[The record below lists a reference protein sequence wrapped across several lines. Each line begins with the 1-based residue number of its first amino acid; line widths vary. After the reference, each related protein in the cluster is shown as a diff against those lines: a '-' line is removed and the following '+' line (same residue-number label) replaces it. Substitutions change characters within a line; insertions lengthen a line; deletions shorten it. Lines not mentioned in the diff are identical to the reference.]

1 MSGKITAST
10 APRMAS
16 ACQRERP
23 YPSQSF
29 LGLSLVALVFLLS
42 TFSDACEEPP
52 TFEAMELIGKPKTYY
67 EVGERVDYTCRKGFY
82 YVPPLATHTIC
93 DQNHTWLPVSDEPCY
108 RKICPFIRY
117 PLHGKTIYANG
128 SNAYGYQLHFVCD
141 EGFYLIGTPIL
152 YCKLEGI
159 NAVWSS
165 KAPVCEKILCS
176 PPPKIKNGKYTFSDI
191 EVFEYLEA
199 VTYSCDPAPGPDQFS
214 LVGESQLYCSD
225 NAVWSSDAPE
235 CKVVKCP
242 FPVLNNGK
250 QISGFAKKFFYN
262 AMVMFQC
269 DEGFYLNGSDTVVC
283 DSNSTW
289 QPPIPTCLKAL
300 LPPSTKLPTLSHSV
314 STPSSTK
321 SPITSV
327 SGYPNPDEELFNINN
342 LDDWVI
348 ALIVIVVIV
357 GVAVICVGLYKCL
370 QSRKKGKAEVRAEYT
385 ACQSKSATPAEQTI

>member
-235 CKVVKCP
+235 CK
-242 FPVLNNGK
+242 
-250 QISGFAKKFFYN
+250 
-262 AMVMFQC
+262 
-269 DEGFYLNGSDTVVC
+269 
-283 DSNSTW
+283 
-289 QPPIPTCLKAL
+289 AL